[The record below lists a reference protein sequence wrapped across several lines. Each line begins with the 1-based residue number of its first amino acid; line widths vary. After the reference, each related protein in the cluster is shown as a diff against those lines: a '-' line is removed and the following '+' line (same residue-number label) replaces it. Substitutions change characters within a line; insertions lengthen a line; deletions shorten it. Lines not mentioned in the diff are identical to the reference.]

1 MASLQLL
8 YGDVIIDS
16 LRDPKTTL
24 ASLRSLQ
31 KRGQQTLKSHGD
43 LKGALKKLDRE
54 IKARG
59 KKK

>member
-1 MASLQLL
+1 MILL
-8 YGDVIIDS
+8 YGVAIEDA
-16 LRDPKTTL
+16 LKDPKTTL

-31 KRGQQTLKSHGD
+31 KRGQQTLKSQGD
-43 LKGALKKLDRE
+43 LKDALKKLDRA